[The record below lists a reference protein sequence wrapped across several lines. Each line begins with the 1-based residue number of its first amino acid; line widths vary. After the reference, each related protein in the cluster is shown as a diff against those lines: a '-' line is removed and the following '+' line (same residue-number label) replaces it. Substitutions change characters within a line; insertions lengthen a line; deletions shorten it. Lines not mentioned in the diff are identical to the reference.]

1 MWSQSVPTRAVV
13 QIPAP
18 LQSAVTKG
26 YYSYLGM
33 MICMLFNFFGS
44 LMALCIIGN
53 ADGRLSGWFLAIIYL
68 VAGIPIGWW
77 AW

>member
-1 MWSQSVPTRAVV
+1 MLQV
-13 QIPAP
+13 PAP
-18 LQSAVTKG
+18 LQSPVRKA

-33 MICMLFNFFGS
+33 VLCMFFNFFGA
-44 LMALCIIGN
+44 LMALCVIGN
-53 ADGRLSGWFLAIIYL
+53 ASGRLSGWFLAIIYL